1 VELIL
6 LHCGAGLE
14 YLHSAGIMHC
24 DLKPANVLLKSTAS
38 NSRGFTCKLCDFG
51 MSRLLDVRQAT
62 HVSTLTYGV
71 GPAVWCCMHSVACRQ
86 S

>member
-1 VELIL
+1 
-6 LHCGAGLE
+6 
-14 YLHSAGIMHC
+14 MHC

-71 GPAVWCCMHSVACRQ
+71 SLPFAIRAYCWHPVLSCWTQSCCPMPWHALLS
-86 S
+86 